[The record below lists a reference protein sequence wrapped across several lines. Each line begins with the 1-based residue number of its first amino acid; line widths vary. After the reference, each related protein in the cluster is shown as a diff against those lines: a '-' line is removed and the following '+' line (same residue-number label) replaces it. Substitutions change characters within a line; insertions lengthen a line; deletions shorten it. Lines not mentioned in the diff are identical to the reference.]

1 MISITSKPIKK
12 TEVFL
17 GTIVMAV
24 PHTENTTWEFELR
37 RTTNGTNKDE
47 VIPLGV
53 MDVLSKTYK
62 IDDFTQGIVA
72 DIESIIERTVL
83 ANLSK
88 ELINWR

>member
-24 PHTENTTWEFELR
+24 PHTNNTTWEFELR

-47 VIPLGV
+47 VIPIGV
-53 MDVLSKTYK
+53 VETLSREYDMDDYTHG
-62 IDDFTQGIVA
+62 FVA
-72 DIESIIERTVL
+72 DIESVIVRTVL

>member
-17 GTIVMAV
+17 GTILMAV
-24 PHTENTTWEFELR
+24 PHTDNTTWEFELR

-47 VIPLGV
+47 VIVLGV
-53 MDVLSKTYK
+53 KDILGKVYAM
-62 IDDFTQGIVA
+62 DDFTQGLIA
-72 DIESIIERTVL
+72 DVESIIERTVL

-88 ELINWR
+88 EFVNWR

>member
-17 GTIVMAV
+17 GTIVIAV
-24 PHTENTTWEFELR
+24 PYTDNTTWEFELR

-47 VIPLGV
+47 VMPLGV
-53 MDVLSKTYK
+53 EDVLSKSYP
-62 IDDFTQGIVA
+62 IDEYTQGLVI